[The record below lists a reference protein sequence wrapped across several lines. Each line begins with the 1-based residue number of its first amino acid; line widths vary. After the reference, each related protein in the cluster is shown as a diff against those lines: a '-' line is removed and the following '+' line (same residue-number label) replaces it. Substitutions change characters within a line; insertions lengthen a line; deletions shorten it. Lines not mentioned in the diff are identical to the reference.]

1 MLRLKLKEPYDQVFL
16 GANLENPSTGEN
28 ITVDAKIDTGAVVTV
43 VPAHLI
49 DGMGMEILGE
59 RELAT
64 ADGSRM
70 RAIVCLC
77 NVSLSDED
85 TFEMAIHAVKTE
97 TSNVLI
103 GMDILNQCDF
113 ALWHDYRDG
122 DEIIYFELQQ
132 AANPNL

>member
-16 GANLENPSTGEN
+16 GANLENPSTGES

-43 VPAHLI
+43 VPIHLI
-49 DGMGMEILGE
+49 DGMGMEIIGE

-64 ADGSRM
+64 ANGSRM

-97 TSNVLI
+97 TNNVLI

-122 DEIIYFELQQ
+122 DETIYFELQQ